1 MSIKLI
7 LTNGIGNGTFAGA
20 IKDIVTMGFDISTV
34 IPPTVPIAT
43 GIFGNQ
49 STGNGISGNGS
60 TGNGIVGTQSTG
72 RGING
77 SGGL

>member
-1 MSIKLI
+1 MSIPLI
-7 LTNGIGNGTFAGA
+7 LTNGIGNGIFAGA
-20 IKDIVTMGFDISTV
+20 IKDIVTMGFDISTI
-34 IPPTVPIAT
+34 IPPTIPTAT

-49 STGNGISGNGS
+49 STGNGINGEGA
-60 TGNGIVGTQSTG
+60 TGNGILTEQSTG

>member
-7 LTNGIGNGTFAGA
+7 VTNGFGNGTFAGV
-20 IKDIVTMGFDISTV
+20 IKDIVTFGFDISTI
-34 IPPTVPIAT
+34 IPPTIPVAT
-43 GIFGNQ
+43 GIVGNQ
-49 STGNGISGNGS
+49 STGNGINGEGV
-60 TGNGIVGTQSTG
+60 TGNGILTAQSTG